1 MSNISRFI
9 ATYRARL
16 PVLALESWLTWPIR
30 TLPGALGFGCRY
42 LVLKLVAKRLKGVC
56 FIYPNVWISHSY
68 GLEVGSGFSIN
79 TGAQIDARGCLV
91 IGNNV
96 MVGPNVV
103 ISTSDHDFSDSGGPM
118 NSKDHVLKPVQI
130 GSNVW
135 IAANAVITGGVRI
148 SDGAVIASGAV
159 VTSDI
164 PANAIAAGIPAKV
177 ISYRGK
183 VSNFQ

>member
-9 ATYRARL
+9 STYRARV
-16 PVLALESWLTWPIR
+16 PVLVLEGWLTWPIR
-30 TLPGALGFGCRY
+30 TFPGALGFGFRY
-42 LVLKLVAKRLKGVC
+42 LVLKLVAKRLKGIC
-56 FIYPNVWISHSY
+56 FVYPNVWISHSY
-68 GLEVGSGFSIN
+68 GLEVGKGFSIN
-79 TGAQIDARGCLV
+79 TGAQIDARGGLV
-91 IGNNV
+91 IGDDV
-96 MVGPNVV
+96 MIGPNVV
-103 ISTSDHDFSDSGGPM
+103 IATSDHDFSVSLGPM

-135 IAANAVITGGVRI
+135 IAANAVITGGVSI

-164 PANAIAAGIPAKV
+164 PPNAVAAGIPAKV

-183 VSNFQ
+183 VSEGQ